1 MSKCDPFLQLFFD
14 YYLYYYS
21 LIHIVFEGNAAEK
34 DKYVLFVFLYSGR
47 AAFAYSQN
55 HYTNCIKTHS
65 SVQFFSDGV
74 TVVLKISIV
83 YKRFCLN
90 RSPETLANTHFFNL
104 TLLHKRHKKCFIDPP
119 PYGTNFISILQ
130 SLFFNSKSNAPFKI
144 EITFT
149 IYH

>member
-1 MSKCDPFLQLFFD
+1 MLPRRTSMSC
-14 YYLYYYS
+14 LYIYFYS
-21 LIHIVFEGNAAEK
+21 R
-34 DKYVLFVFLYSGR
+34 R

-55 HYTNCIKTHS
+55 HYTNCITTHS

-90 RSPETLANTHFFNL
+90 RSPETLVNTHFL
-104 TLLHKRHKKCFIDPP
+104 VYTHSHKRHKKCFIDPP
-119 PYGTNFISILQ
+119 PYSTNFISILQ